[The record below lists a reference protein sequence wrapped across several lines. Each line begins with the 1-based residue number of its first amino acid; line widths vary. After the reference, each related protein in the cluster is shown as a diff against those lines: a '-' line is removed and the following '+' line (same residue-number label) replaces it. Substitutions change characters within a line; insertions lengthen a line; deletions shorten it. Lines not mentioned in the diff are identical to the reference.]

1 MLQPAHTNG
10 VALLRDTRPSW
21 KEFVC
26 STTTQSLIVVAGLAL
41 LAVLPRTVTPAP
53 ERHVVQLVE
62 TPYPTP
68 RVPQPEPKIQPVP
81 EVEAKTFT
89 PDPIKVP
96 VVRKPQN
103 RVEPTPVAPE
113 IKIAPQVVA
122 LPKATPEIPKPA
134 VKTNVSS
141 TGNSETRRTTRP

>member
-68 RVPQPEPKIQPVP
+68 RVPQPEHKVQPVP
-81 EVEAKTFT
+81 QLEAKTFT
-89 PDPIKVP
+89 PDPLKVP
-96 VVRKPQN
+96 VVSKPQN
-103 RVEPTPVAPE
+103 RVEPAPVAPHL
-113 IKIAPQVVA
+113 KIPPQFFQ
-122 LPKATPEIPKPA
+122 LPQAT
-134 VKTNVSS
+134 
-141 TGNSETRRTTRP
+141 